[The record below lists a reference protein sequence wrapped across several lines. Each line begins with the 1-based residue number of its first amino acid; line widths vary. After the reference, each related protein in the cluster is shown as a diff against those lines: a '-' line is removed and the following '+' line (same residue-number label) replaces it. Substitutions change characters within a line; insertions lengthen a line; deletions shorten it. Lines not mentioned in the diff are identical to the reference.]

1 MNECLILLFFFFV
14 YSQLRVRVR
23 GKKDQT
29 SKEKTDL
36 CQSCEYLPSE
46 LCDGPISLI
55 TTEEDAAEYETAAVA
70 LRRKFGANPSTN
82 GNLACGASD
91 GAKCPV

>member
-1 MNECLILLFFFFV
+1 MFDNTVSFFLCVFPTTC
-14 YSQLRVRVR
+14 VRQT
-23 GKKDQT
+23 KKDQT

-36 CQSCEYLPSE
+36 SQSCEYLPSE
-46 LCDGPISLI
+46 LCDGPISLVA
-55 TTEEDAAEYETAAVA
+55 TEEGAAEYGTAAVA

-82 GNLACGASD
+82 GNVACGASD

>member
-1 MNECLILLFFFFV
+1 MFDTTVFFLCVFPTTCAR
-14 YSQLRVRVR
+14 QR
-23 GKKDQT
+23 KKDQT

-36 CQSCEYLPSE
+36 SQSCEYLPSE
-46 LCDGPISLI
+46 LCDGPISLVA
-55 TTEEDAAEYETAAVA
+55 TEEGAAEYGTAAVA

-82 GNLACGASD
+82 GNVACGASD